1 MPNYISRNAGLPRGN
16 NKTARTKLAAAVLT
30 AATVASTSGIVATS
44 ATVAA
49 AATTSGPTLVVYSA
63 QGYDSAETT
72 AFQKA
77 TGIKVS
83 LDDDST
89 GPLLIKVEAEKNN
102 PKWGLLWVDGATA
115 FASLDQQGLLMKGW
129 EPTVS
134 WNSLGKQAVP
144 ADKSY
149 VPTGL
154 TMAGTLVYEPK
165 EVPDPPTTWQQLL
178 NPKWANEIGMND
190 PAVSGPTYPFV
201 AGMMNYLGGVAQGE
215 KFYEGLDNN
224 GLQVNL

>member
-1 MPNYISRNAGLPRGN
+1 MLTYIRPNSGLPRGN
-16 NKTARTKLAAAVLT
+16 KTTARTKLATAVMTAAAVT
-30 AATVASTSGIVATS
+30 TTGVVATT

-49 AATTSGPTLVVYSA
+49 AATSGPTLVVYSA

-77 TGIKVS
+77 TGIQVS
-83 LDDDST
+83 LDDDSD
-89 GPLLIKVEAEKNN
+89 GPLLTKVEAEKNN

-149 VPTGL
+149 VPTG
-154 TMAGTLVYEPK
+154 
-165 EVPDPPTTWQQLL
+165 PDHGRHARLR
-178 NPKWANEIGMND
+178 
-190 PAVSGPTYPFV
+190 V
-201 AGMMNYLGGVAQGE
+201 QGR
-215 KFYEGLDNN
+215 
-224 GLQVNL
+224 